1 MDMLD
6 QALDSSQEKG
16 QEGEEQVTIH
26 AVSEGGET
34 ATVTV
39 NASDDQT
46 AAVIA
51 AQQGGSFTD
60 GNIQYQFRT
69 ESNGQ
74 GQVTYRVVQVTDAAA
89 GDPQADTSQVNVVV
103 TSGNFVPASQ
113 TVTQAVIQSQFAN
126 GTSPS
131 TVTEHNAGETRFT
144 YFPATSVGEAGSTQ
158 TAEGTTLTQTATG
171 EFIIQTSG
179 AREAVTT
186 TQPENVT
193 LAQPAQGVIGQD
205 VHQTGAPGQ
214 FYVMMSPQ
222 DVLQGGAQRT
232 IAPRTHQFSPK
243 MDNTRPVRDERRRVS
258 HNEVERRRRDKI
270 NNWITKL
277 SKIVPDCAQDH
288 TKQGQV
294 GSKGGILA
302 KTCDYIHE
310 LRTANARM
318 AESLKDAERISVDA
332 ELLRQ
337 QVEELKNENALLRAQ
352 LNQHGIEAVSS
363 NQ

>member
-89 GDPQADTSQVNVVV
+89 GDPQADTSQ
-103 TSGNFVPASQ
+103 
-113 TVTQAVIQSQFAN
+113 QAVIQSQFAN

-193 LAQPAQGVIGQD
+193 LAQPAQG
-205 VHQTGAPGQ
+205 GQ

>member
-60 GNIQYQFRT
+60 GNIQYHFRT

-89 GDPQADTSQVNVVV
+89 GDPQADTSQ
-103 TSGNFVPASQ
+103 
-113 TVTQAVIQSQFAN
+113 QAVIQSQFAN

>member
-113 TVTQAVIQSQFAN
+113 TVTQQAVIQSPFAN

-131 TVTEHNAGETRFT
+131 NVTEHNAGETRFT

-222 DVLQGGAQRT
+222 DVLQQGAQRT

-288 TKQGQV
+288 TKQGQ
-294 GSKGGILA
+294 SKGGILA

>member
-113 TVTQAVIQSQFAN
+113 TVTQAVIQSPFAN

-131 TVTEHNAGETRFT
+131 NVTEHNAGETRFT

-193 LAQPAQGVIGQD
+193 LAQPAQG
-205 VHQTGAPGQ
+205 GQ

-222 DVLQGGAQRT
+222 DVLQQGAQRT

>member
-113 TVTQAVIQSQFAN
+113 TVTQAVIQSPFAN

-131 TVTEHNAGETRFT
+131 NVTEHNAGETRFT

-171 EFIIQTSG
+171 
-179 AREAVTT
+179 
-186 TQPENVT
+186 
-193 LAQPAQGVIGQD
+193 
-205 VHQTGAPGQ
+205 GQ

-222 DVLQGGAQRT
+222 DVLQQGAQRT
-232 IAPRTHQFSPK
+232 IAPRTHQFKKWTIHVQSGMKGEECPTMK
-243 MDNTRPVRDERRRVS
+243 AI
-258 HNEVERRRRDKI
+258 ERRRRDKI

-288 TKQGQV
+288 TKQGQ
-294 GSKGGILA
+294 SKGGILA

>member
-89 GDPQADTSQVNVVV
+89 GDPQADTSQ
-103 TSGNFVPASQ
+103 
-113 TVTQAVIQSQFAN
+113 AVIQSQFAN

-193 LAQPAQGVIGQD
+193 LAQPAQG
-205 VHQTGAPGQ
+205 GQ

>member
-113 TVTQAVIQSQFAN
+113 TVTQAVIQSPFAN

-131 TVTEHNAGETRFT
+131 NVTEHNAGETRFT

-193 LAQPAQGVIGQD
+193 LAQPAQG
-205 VHQTGAPGQ
+205 GQ

-222 DVLQGGAQRT
+222 DVLQQGAQRT

-288 TKQGQV
+288 TKQGQ
-294 GSKGGILA
+294 SKGGILA